1 MEFKQIEAFVN
12 VVKHKSFS
20 KAADATFLT
29 QPTISAHVSALEKEL
44 GCVLIE
50 RMGRESVPTKAGME
64 FYRYA
69 VDMVNS
75 REAAIS
81 AVGRGGEKAGAVIEI
96 QASGIPGQYIVP
108 NLMAGFSARHPGV
121 RFYMEI
127 SDSREAAESVINHK
141 GEIGFTGENRRNNRL
156 IYQMIGREKS
166 LLITPNLPDYDG
178 ITGEDGK
185 VLLEKLSEERF
196 LWREDGSA
204 TRELFEEKYRKETG
218 KTLRA
223 VATINDVESI
233 KQCVAAGLG
242 VSVVSAAAL
251 DEGDEAAGRL
261 RALEIGDEFTREFYM
276 IYRKSGVLSPAA
288 AEFIKYVESEVC

>member
-29 QPTISAHVSALEKEL
+29 QPTISAHISALEKEL
-44 GCVLIE
+44 GCALIE
-50 RMGRESVPTKAGME
+50 RRGRESVPTKAGKE
-64 FYRYA
+64 LYRYA
-69 VDMVNS
+69 VDMVNT

-81 AVGRGGEKAGAVIEI
+81 AIGRGGEKAGAVLEI
-96 QASGIPGQYIVP
+96 QASGIPGQFIVP
-108 NLMAGFSARHPGV
+108 KLIAGFARNHPNV

-127 SDSREAAESVINHK
+127 SDSREAAENIINHK

-156 IYQMIGREKS
+156 EYTLIGKEKA
-166 LLITPNLPDYDG
+166 LLITPDLPEYEG
-178 ITGEDGK
+178 IAGNDGK
-185 VLLEKLSEERF
+185 VILERLSDERF
-196 LWREDGSA
+196 IWREDGSA

-218 KTLRA
+218 KSLKA
-223 VATINDVESI
+223 VATLNDVEAI

-242 VSVVSAAAL
+242 ISVVSAAAL
-251 DEGDEAAGRL
+251 DEGDSASGRL
-261 RALEIGDEFTREFYM
+261 KTFEVSDEFTREFYM

-288 AEFIKYVESEVC
+288 EEFIKYVEANV